1 MSKLYE
7 ALKRLDKNNNIKPA
21 QFIKKPQKSNIKWF
35 VLFFASI
42 IVGTLLLHLSNIIGT
57 NTPKSL
63 EKPQNITISKVQNS
77 TNATHTQNNTAS
89 IEQSKVQ
96 KTQAHLKSNSQ
107 PNPNPNPNPQ
117 KSNATSIANSS
128 LYIPHQN
135 SNSTIKDTTVE
146 LSKQKQLKN
155 VISYQEEK
163 GAILANLALEINQS
177 IEQNDFYRVK
187 LLLKKYLSIQEDPFA
202 LNDLA
207 GIYIKEGK
215 YNQAISLL
223 NKSIEIKPSAAAYI
237 NLIYCYK
244 KLNELEKI
252 NNMLKTINPAMF
264 SEQQKAIINSI
275 ISSH

>member
-7 ALKRLDKNNNIKPA
+7 ALKRLDKAKLNPA
-21 QFIKKPQKSNIKWF
+21 QFTKKTKKSNIKWL

-42 IVGTLLLHLSNIIGT
+42 IVGSLLLYLSNIIGT
-57 NTPKSL
+57 RTQRSL
-63 EKPQNITISKVQNS
+63 EKPQNITISTAQNSVNETHAQNS
-77 TNATHTQNNTAS
+77 TAS
-89 IEQSKVQ
+89 TSQLKAQ
-96 KTQAHLKSNSQ
+96 KTQAHLASPK
-107 PNPNPNPNPQ
+107 
-117 KSNATSIANSS
+117 KTNATIVAKSP
-128 LYIPHQN
+128 LYTAHQN
-135 SNSTIKDTTVE
+135 SNSTLKDSTVE

-163 GAILANLALEINQS
+163 GAILADLALEINQS
-177 IEQNDFYRVK
+177 MEQNDFYRAK

-215 YNQAISLL
+215 YNQAIGLL

-252 NNMLKTINPAMF
+252 NNILKTINPNMF

-275 ISSH
+275 ISSK

>member
-89 IEQSKVQ
+89 INQS
-96 KTQAHLKSNSQ
+96 KTQAIPMHLKTNV
-107 PNPNPNPNPQ
+107 Q